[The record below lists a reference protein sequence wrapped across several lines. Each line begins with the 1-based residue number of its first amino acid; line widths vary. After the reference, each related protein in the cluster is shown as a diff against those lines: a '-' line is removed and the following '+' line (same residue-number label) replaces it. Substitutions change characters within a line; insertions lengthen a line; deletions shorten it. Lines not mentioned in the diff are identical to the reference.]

1 LHTYTPHFEKWV
13 DEICLCSPPTFWGK
27 YLEKAECVAGKPKIK
42 RDYSEP
48 NSRGMHTNVA

>member
-1 LHTYTPHFEKWV
+1 V
-13 DEICLCSPPTFWGK
+13 GEICLCSPPTFWGK

-42 RDYSEP
+42 RYYSEP